1 MYGRLGCHE
10 LPPGE
15 NDATERLTERLAELA
30 ATQMQNDLPRSMT
43 ERLTELAATQ
53 MQKAPTQVQASPPQN
68 LRDRRLLV
76 LRRVEMSAIHMSSAF
91 KKASGVVTRRG
102 VQLGVRSR
110 LRQKVPRCE
119 LWQQRYSE
127 ENWQIS
133 CTSKRIGRLAR

>member
-15 NDATERLTERLAELA
+15 NDATERLTEQLAELA

-76 LRRVEMSAIHMSSAF
+76 LRRVEMSAIHM
-91 KKASGVVTRRG
+91 
-102 VQLGVRSR
+102 
-110 LRQKVPRCE
+110 
-119 LWQQRYSE
+119 
-127 ENWQIS
+127 
-133 CTSKRIGRLAR
+133 